1 MADIANENAR
11 LREEAESLRVKLE
24 ATLAECVELKRKS
37 DLASPEVGSLLTSR
51 AASMP
56 YWPPCSRVANRPTLC
71 RSKTYYS
78 KQRRAEVTSVP
89 SSIRS
94 SSLIGNGYCKIGR
107 TLPLHMLR

>member
-1 MADIANENAR
+1 LRVGTAWTGYTISSSDMADMADENAR

-56 YWPPCSRVANRPTLC
+56 Y
-71 RSKTYYS
+71 
-78 KQRRAEVTSVP
+78 
-89 SSIRS
+89 
-94 SSLIGNGYCKIGR
+94 
-107 TLPLHMLR
+107 